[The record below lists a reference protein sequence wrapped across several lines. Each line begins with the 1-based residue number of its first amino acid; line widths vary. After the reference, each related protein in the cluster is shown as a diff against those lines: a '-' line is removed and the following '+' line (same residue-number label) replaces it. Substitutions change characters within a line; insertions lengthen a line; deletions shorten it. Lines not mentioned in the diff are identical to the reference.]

1 MMHVE
6 YLILGAGW
14 TSTFLAPLL
23 DQHHLTYASTS
34 TTGRDGTIE
43 FKYDPEQS
51 DPSYFSILPS
61 AKFIIIV
68 FPLTSAE
75 STTRL
80 VESYTSTHPKAN
92 PRFVQLGST
101 GIYQIPDQ
109 PLWLDRKSKYDATK
123 PRAIAE
129 DRLIELGGCV
139 LNLSGLWGGARHP
152 RNWISKVGATKE
164 QVAAKTSVHLVH
176 GQDVAL
182 SILAVCSQWDRGY
195 SAGQRWMITDGYVY
209 DWYSLFVHLSSSA
222 SAAASGEEKPSQPT
236 DQSKWVYE
244 IISAPDSKVK
254 ALPRTPE
261 ALGRCYDSREFWS
274 TFGVSPGRAGV

>member
-34 TTGRDGTIE
+34 TTGRDDTIE

-92 PRFVQLGST
+92 PRFVQLGS
-101 GIYQIPDQ
+101 
-109 PLWLDRKSKYDATK
+109 TK